1 MSLYYN
7 STTNGAEQEVEVWE
21 NFGTPYL
28 ITGIRYCHNES
39 AGVAGPFTMAIQFIS
54 QTLITLGNQITNIPA
69 STSPTWN
76 SYYITGSYLVS
87 KLPTIRLSSPNGS
100 NNSIAIGLNFNSN
113 GHTRYETNMDSVWHE
128 FTTGEALIDVI
139 REQITTLTPGAAA
152 VQGNING
159 SATTPDHVDAYFV
172 TLTSHHNYQFTLAR
186 NSGLMNVNMRLVANA
201 TENAVGAPQYN
212 NTFGTSYPKTME
224 YNSSVSTTYVLL
236 VEGASGMDSAIY
248 SVQVRDITPGFTV
261 PTAPVLAVTSP
272 SPTNNA
278 GIILV
283 WNTVPF
289 ADNFTIYRSANTIT
303 SLVGLTPI
311 VTVTNTPHTDTVPS
325 AGTYHYV
332 VIATN
337 EYGDSGISNDVSVV
351 YQPDSG
357 VPGFDLTIIAIV
369 SMLGVVFLA
378 RRCTRR
384 FK

>member
-1 MSLYYN
+1 V
-7 STTNGAEQEVEVWE
+7 AVE
-21 NFGTPYL
+21 
-28 ITGIRYCHNES
+28 
-39 AGVAGPFTMAIQFIS
+39 FIS
-54 QTLITLGNQITNIPA
+54 ETLITLGTQITNIPA

-76 SYYITGSYLVS
+76 SFYVTGSYLVS

-100 NNSIAIGLNFNSN
+100 NNSIAIGINTNSN
-113 GHTRYETNMDSVWHE
+113 GHTSYEPNH
-128 FTTGEALIDVI
+128 TTWQAYNSGEALIDVI

-172 TLTSHHNYQFTLAR
+172 TLTSNHNYQFTLAR

-201 TENAVGAPQYN
+201 TETAVGAPQFN
-212 NTFGTSYPKTME
+212 NTSGTSYPKTME
-224 YNSSVSTTYVLL
+224 YYNSSVSATYVLL

-261 PTAPVLAVTSP
+261 PTAPVLTRTSP
-272 SPTNNA
+272 SPTNQP

-289 ADNFTIYRSANTIT
+289 ADNFTVYRKATTIT
-303 SLVGLTPI
+303 NLVGLTPI
-311 VTVTNTPHTDTVPS
+311 AHVANTPYTDTLTA

-332 VIATN
+332 VVATN
-337 EYGDSGISNDVSVV
+337 EYGDSEISNDVSVV